1 MEFRPLINGTSHSWV
16 DITISVLDVPV
27 PGVRSISYSETQ
39 EKVDN
44 YGSGRRPVSRGRG
57 KIETEANITLMSEEV
72 LALEKA
78 APQRNIL
85 NIPPFDIIVS
95 YIPQNST
102 NVTTDIL
109 KNCEF
114 KTNGR
119 DTTEGDT
126 MIEVELEL
134 ICSHIEWDV

>member
-1 MEFRPLINGTSHSWV
+1 MEFTPLINGTSHSWV

-27 PGVRSISYSETQ
+27 PGVRSIKYSESQ
-39 EKVDN
+39 EKVNN

-57 KIETEANITLMSEEV
+57 KIEAEASVTFMSEEV
-72 LALEKA
+72 LALQKA
-78 APQRNIL
+78 APNKNIM

-95 YIPQNST
+95 YIPENST
-102 NVTTDIL
+102 NVTTDVI

-119 DTTEGDT
+119 EASEGDT

-134 ICSHIEWDV
+134 VCSHVEWDV